1 MRSSPPKED
10 KTGSWKWDLAHDPV
24 SYPIKGDVKGVED
37 KDRGDKDRSREDAIG
52 TGITGPG
59 EGHPIGG
66 AIDAIKGNKANNSNT
81 KNNLASLLI

>member
-1 MRSSPPKED
+1 M
-10 KTGSWKWDLAHDPV
+10 

-37 KDRGDKDRSREDAIG
+37 KDRGDKERSREDAIG

-59 EGHPIGG
+59 EGHLIGG
-66 AIDAIKGNKANNSNT
+66 AMNAIRGTKANNSNT